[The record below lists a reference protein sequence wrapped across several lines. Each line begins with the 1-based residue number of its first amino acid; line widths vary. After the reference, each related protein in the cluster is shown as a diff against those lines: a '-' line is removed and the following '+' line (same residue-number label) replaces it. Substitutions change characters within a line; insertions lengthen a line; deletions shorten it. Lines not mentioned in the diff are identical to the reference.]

1 MWTFLIGVL
10 AGAII
15 GFFTAALLASA
26 SKTNKEIERYEQ
38 QRLKALYDD
47 PDGNRTGANTD
58 TAGGTQGEVE

>member
-47 PDGNRTGANTD
+47 PDGNRAGAD
-58 TAGGTQGEVE
+58 TEAAGGTQGEVE

>member
-47 PDGNRTGANTD
+47 PDGNRTGSDTD
-58 TAGGTQGEVE
+58 TAGRAQGEME